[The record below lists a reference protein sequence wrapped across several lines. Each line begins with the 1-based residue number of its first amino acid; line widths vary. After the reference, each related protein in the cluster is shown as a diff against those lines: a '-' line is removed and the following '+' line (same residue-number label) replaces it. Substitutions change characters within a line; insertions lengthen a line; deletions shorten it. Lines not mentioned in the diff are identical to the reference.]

1 MNPAEAL
8 LPFGYF
14 EKNSAHAN
22 LISGRSSSNDFYILT
37 QSKLRFY
44 MKGLAS
50 TGGDNAW
57 TSSVLPVNTWTHV
70 AITYSLS
77 DGEIRHYINGEPD
90 ATHKFN
96 SNAKIRFDRALR
108 LGVQWNNHNKLNGQL
123 DDLLIYADALTPWRL
138 DNFEGTRPGFPGD
151 YQFKISGNRLL
162 TNGFFDYEQRDEVLL
177 RVKTRDRAG
186 GTCSGP
192 SGASR

>member
-1 MNPAEAL
+1 
-8 LPFGYF
+8 
-14 EKNSAHAN
+14 
-22 LISGRSSSNDFYILT
+22 
-37 QSKLRFY
+37 

-123 DDLLIYADALTPWRL
+123 DDLLIYADALTRWRL
-138 DNFEGTRPGFPGD
+138 DRFLKALVPECQETT
-151 YQFKISGNRLL
+151 S
-162 TNGFFDYEQRDEVLL
+162 
-177 RVKTRDRAG
+177 
-186 GTCSGP
+186 
-192 SGASR
+192 SRYPAIGCLPMDSSTTSSETKCYCV